1 MRKTHLEGS
10 IDRDEEGKLAN
21 FTKFRKLFHSQL
33 PQACSKHLGRV
44 ITKTV
49 IHKYYFTSL
58 KDVSKLSKY
67 YLIIFNLLI
76 SEKISDLELAK

>member
-33 PQACSKHLGRV
+33 PQACSKHLSRV

-49 IHKYYFTSL
+49 IHKYHFTS
-58 KDVSKLSKY
+58 
-67 YLIIFNLLI
+67 I
-76 SEKISDLELAK
+76 SHAEKISDLELSK